1 MAGELV
7 QRAAQA
13 RSCESTAMNASSSRS
28 HSIFMLYITGSHP
41 PTSTQLQGCLCL
53 VDLAGSERLDKSLAE
68 GQRKAEACAINQSLS
83 SIGDVFA
90 ALAAKSSHIPYR
102 NTKLTYL
109 LQPCLG
115 GHGKTLMFVNV
126 NPEPSSAH
134 ESLCSLKFAQ
144 KVNGCETAASKVG
157 AKRNGT
163 TAPTASSS
171 ELMDKRFSLPGL
183 PVPRPPLPAGH
194 QDGSGDLKRMSLIG
208 VKRPAPSNLPMPPP
222 PPGPPSQGAKRIKPN

>member
-1 MAGELV
+1 
-7 QRAAQA
+7 
-13 RSCESTAMNASSSRS
+13 MNASSSRS
-28 HSIFMLYITGSHP
+28 HSIFMLTITGSHP

-53 VDLAGSERLDKSLAE
+53 VDLAGSERLDRSHAE

-90 ALAAKSSHIPYR
+90 ALASKSSHIPYR

-126 NPEPSSAH
+126 NPEPSSAY

-144 KVNGCETAASKVG
+144 KVNGCETAASRVG

-163 TAPTASSS
+163 TSNPSSS
-171 ELMDKRFSLPGL
+171 SSSSAEVMDKRFSLPGL
-183 PVPRPPLPAGH
+183 PVPRPPLPSQQEGPV
-194 QDGSGDLKRMSLIG
+194 DKRMSLIG
-208 VKRPAPSNLPMPPP
+208 AKRPAPSNLPMPPP